1 MYLILYL
8 FTYSKKFQI
17 LSLGLLHVTLGASGG
32 TTYIRWGRTVCP
44 NETGT
49 ELVYNGI
56 ASGSLY
62 YAAGGGANYICMPNG
77 DVVEY
82 HDEATTANLN
92 IATVHAA
99 EYRMQNGQALDHLL
113 DYTVLCA
120 VCAVSSRSA
129 QVMIPGRLTC
139 PDTWTVEYTGWLV
152 ADRNNLNRAMF
163 ICLDKSPEAI
173 IETSPSIEGARMHH
187 NEAACSSTGL
197 PCPPFDATKELSCV
211 VCTK

>member
-1 MYLILYL
+1 MPMNVKFFSFGL
-8 FTYSKKFQI
+8 F
-17 LSLGLLHVTLGASGG
+17 HVTLGTSGG
-32 TTYIRWGRTVCP
+32 ATYIRWGRTVCP

-56 ASGSLY
+56 AAGSLY
-62 YAAGGGANYICMPNG
+62 TNAGGGANYICMANG
-77 DVVEY
+77 DDVEY

-92 IATVHAA
+92 IATVLAV
-99 EYRMQNGQALDHLL
+99 EYRMQGGQALDHLL

-120 VCAVSSRSA
+120 VCAVSTRSA

-152 ADRNNLNRAMF
+152 ADRNNHNRAMF
-163 ICLDKSPEAI
+163 ICLDKTPEATI
-173 IETSPSIEGARMHH
+173 KTPTALQGATTSALMHH
-187 NEAACSSTGL
+187 IEAACSSTGL

>member
-1 MYLILYL
+1 MPVN
-8 FTYSKKFQI
+8 FKFF
-17 LSLGLLHVTLGASGG
+17 SVGLLHVPLATGG

-56 ASGSLY
+56 AAGSLY
-62 YAAGGGANYICMPNG
+62 TDVGGGANYICMP
-77 DVVEY
+77 DEDDVEY

-92 IATVHAA
+92 LARVYAA
-99 EYRMQNGQALDHLL
+99 EYRMRDGQALDHLL
-113 DYTVLCA
+113 DYTVLCT

-152 ADRNNLNRAMF
+152 ADRNNLNRAEF
-163 ICLDKSPEAI
+163 ICLDKTPDATI
-173 IETSPSIEGARMHH
+173 KTSTSIQGARMHH
-187 NEAACSSTGL
+187 VEAACSSTGL